1 LKTREAY
8 NVIVKRIKTKIN
20 AVKRSY
26 VSICCGAVFGLIL
39 ILIMV
44 LVVHYR
50 RDNPQDD
57 FLIVIIFPLIFG
69 ILTLS
74 LALKLC
80 SVRRAQMK
88 KDEEVK
94 EVAILRRD
102 AAGPSSALQLPDWLQ
117 ERQNKRSGGTT
128 FNDSPAY
135 YVRAAACGA
144 VSNTG

>member
-8 NVIVKRIKTKIN
+8 NVIVKRIEAKNMAGNRRIWW
-20 AVKRSY
+20 AQLLVY
-26 VSICCGAVFGLIL
+26 GSIPQFFFVAIFTRDIFMIILPFIL
-39 ILIMV
+39 IGIIALICA
-44 LVVHYR
+44 LKK
-50 RDNPQDD
+50 
-57 FLIVIIFPLIFG
+57 FPL
-69 ILTLS
+69 L
-74 LALKLC
+74 
-80 SVRRAQMK
+80 RARMK
-88 KDEEVK
+88 IKEDEEVK

-128 FNDSPAY
+128 FNDSPKY